1 MRKII
6 KGKRIV
12 RGTALGL
19 AASMLIGNVAELNA
33 FAAGTAAATAAA
45 ETTAAASSETA
56 ASESN
61 VASEMAAAGES
72 ETTTVTGENA
82 SAGTDAAGE
91 SETTTVTGENA
102 SAGTDAAA
110 ETNDKKAAAD
120 VEEKLYINMDYNG
133 NINKANVVKGV
144 QFTVDDSY
152 TDHGDYTE
160 IINMSDNQQPTVKGN
175 SVTWQRPDG
184 NGRFYFQGGLDKSK
198 VKMPWDFTVTYKV
211 NGVVTAPE
219 KVAGASGTVE
229 VDIDAIP
236 NDNVSEY
243 MKNNMVLLVL
253 IPMDSSKVYST
264 DAPESMSAS
273 YGNYSGVGFE
283 ALPGQEKHF
292 QARFGTDSFESMGV
306 MMIMTP
312 ITAGDLSK
320 VKDLKELEDKFRDNT
335 NAVMDSVDA
344 VLDNVSDMSSQL
356 AKTNQMLDDLASGKA
371 KIDQNKTIIFDGVD
385 LTLQDVRDLTSL
397 LDPLDSSLKTTQ
409 WMVYDVNQ
417 NLNDTNAHLAST
429 SAVMSTLSKKLRALS
444 GEMESTNTFDISSIT
459 GDLTETKANLNALKQ
474 NLIKSGTAVSNIK
487 TITGSDEYSE
497 ATNKLATEAGVFDAS
512 YEEEYLPEA
521 IIEIINSQ
529 VSGKTSISDAEKTAL
544 TANIAKLL
552 DLYNALAEYEVTD
565 STSGEVVKSGTC
577 SVSSNVLGRLAQG
590 DTTALTEHFTEN
602 GISDTAVQNAIVEAV
617 TEVAAASSA
626 TGESQNNA
634 SRFMNRLTSMLDLK
648 QSASDIGNISA
659 AGATTNLKQS
669 IDDLSEYGS
678 DALANAITAYASV
691 DYDTALDQINTV
703 MSDIDDVMDA
713 GAHVS
718 YQTSRLLDSMRKV
731 TSDVDNLI
739 ATLNSYYDDVQTA
752 ITNVSNLVEETEKTS
767 DDLTRT
773 AQVLN
778 DTLRSASD
786 DFSAAGDTG
795 IAVGR
800 EAVDNTQKM
809 IENTRNMK
817 AAGSDL
823 RKSINDKLDEE
834 EEDNNFINMDPDAA
848 MESFTSSE
856 NVEPSSIA
864 IICKTD
870 EIKVPDE
877 PDAMPD
883 AEYAEE
889 PTTFGQRVI
898 NVFKTLW
905 NKILGI
911 FGKGE

>member
-1 MRKII
+1 MRRNIRKKIF
-6 KGKRIV
+6 

-19 AASMLIGNVAELNA
+19 AASLSLGNAAWLNTY
-33 FAAGTAAATAAA
+33 AAGTDKTAAAEISVETTAAATDIASAETAPATESAAADTA
-45 ETTAAASSETA
+45 ETTAAETA
-56 ASESN
+56 A
-61 VASEMAAAGES
+61 A
-72 ETTTVTGENA
+72 
-82 SAGTDAAGE
+82 
-91 SETTTVTGENA
+91 
-102 SAGTDAAA
+102 
-110 ETNDKKAAAD
+110 NDKQAAAD

-144 QFTVDDSY
+144 QFTVGDSY
-152 TDHGDYTE
+152 TDYGNYTE
-160 IINMSDNQQPTVKGN
+160 IINMSDNQQPVVSGN
-175 SVTWQRPDG
+175 SVTWKRPEG

-198 VKMPWDFTVTYKV
+198 IKMPWDFTVTYKV

-236 NDNVSEY
+236 NDKVSEY
-243 MKNNMVLLVL
+243 MRNNMVLLVL

-273 YGNYSGVGFE
+273 FGNYSGIGFE

-292 QARFGTDSFESMGV
+292 EARFGTDSFESMGV

-312 ITAGDLSK
+312 VTAGDLSK

-356 AKTNQMLDDLASGKA
+356 AKTNQMLDALANGKA
-371 KIDQNKTIIFDGVD
+371 KIDANKTIIFDGVD
-385 LTLQDVRDLTSL
+385 LTLQDVRDLTAL

-409 WMVYDVNQ
+409 WMVYDINK

-459 GDLTETKANLNALKQ
+459 GDLTETKKNLNELKD
-474 NLIKSGTAVSNIK
+474 NLNKSKVAVNNIK
-487 TITGSDEYSE
+487 TITGSTEFNE
-497 ATNKLATEAGVFDAS
+497 ASDDTITESAIAETNIEGD
-512 YEEEYLPEA
+512 YLPQPV
-521 IIEIINSQ
+521 IGCLN
-529 VSGKTSISDAEKTAL
+529 
-544 TANIAKLL
+544 
-552 DLYNALAEYEVTD
+552 
-565 STSGEVVKSGTC
+565 
-577 SVSSNVLGRLAQG
+577 NVIRQMG
-590 DTTALTEHFTEN
+590 
-602 GISDTAVQNAIVEAV
+602 SEAV
-617 TEVAAASSA
+617 TEDSLKAMIPKIALLLDIYDILIDPSGTSDIDVKYAATTSDLESMAAALESGDTAQVVAAITAYAQKYSVEGGDIVEMQSKLPALAAGAS
-626 TGESQNNA
+626 TA
-634 SRFMNRLTSMLDLK
+634 STNLAQQFVDHMIAMLKLK
-648 QSASDIGNISA
+648 QSTKDLGNISA
-659 AGATTNLKQS
+659 SGATTNLKQS
-669 IDDLSEYGS
+669 IDDLSEYGT
-678 DALANAITAYASV
+678 DALANAITAYSSV
-691 DYDTALDQINTV
+691 DYDTALDQIDTV

-752 ITNVSNLVEETEKTS
+752 ITNVSNIVEETEKTS

-778 DTLRSASD
+778 DTLRSASE

-800 EAVDNTQKM
+800 EAVDNTERM

-905 NKILGI
+905 NKILSI

>member
-1 MRKII
+1 MRRIN

-33 FAAGTAAATAAA
+33 YAAGTAASAATETSAATAETAADNTAEAAAASADNKATISETTANDANATAAG
-45 ETTAAASSETA
+45 
-56 ASESN
+56 
-61 VASEMAAAGES
+61 GES
-72 ETTTVTGENA
+72 ADTA
-82 SAGTDAAGE
+82 SADTD
-91 SETTTVTGENA
+91 S
-102 SAGTDAAA
+102 
-110 ETNDKKAAAD
+110 KKAAAD

-133 NINKANVVKGV
+133 SINKANVVKGV

-160 IINMSDNQQPTVKGN
+160 IINMSDNQQPAVNGN
-175 SVTWQRPDG
+175 AVTWKRPDG

-229 VDIDAIP
+229 IDIDAIP

-243 MKNNMVLLVL
+243 MKNNMVLMVL

-292 QARFGTDSFESMGV
+292 EARFGTDSFESMGV

-320 VKDLKELEDKFRDNT
+320 VKDLKELEDKFRDKT

-356 AKTNQMLDDLASGKA
+356 AKTNQMLDQLANGKA
-371 KIDQNKTIIFDGVD
+371 KLDQNKTIIFDGVD

-409 WMVYDVNQ
+409 WMVYDINQ

-459 GDLTETKANLNALKQ
+459 GDLTSTKANLNELKA

-497 ATNKLATEAGVFDAS
+497 ATNKLATEAGIFDAT

-521 IIEIINSQ
+521 IIEIINAQ
-529 VSGKTSISDAEKTAL
+529 VSGKTSITDTEKTAL
-544 TANIAKLL
+544 TAQIAKLL
-552 DLYNALAEYEVTD
+552 DLYNALAEYEA
-565 STSGEVVKSGTC
+565 STSGEVKSGTC
-577 SVSSNVLGRLAQG
+577 SVSSNILGRLAQG
-590 DTTALTEHFTEN
+590 DTTALAGHFTEN
-602 GISDTAVQNAIVEAV
+602 AITDTAIQQSIAAAV
-617 TEVAAASSA
+617 TKVAASSTA
-626 TGESQNNA
+626 SGESQNNA
-634 SRFMNRLTSMLDLK
+634 ARFMNRLTSMLDLK
-648 QSASDIGNISA
+648 QSASDIGNIGTTDSS
-659 AGATTNLKQS
+659 GATISLKES
-669 IDDLSEYGS
+669 IDDLSEYGTE
-678 DALANAITAYASV
+678 ALANAITAYASV

-800 EAVDNTQKM
+800 EAVDNTEKM

-817 AAGSDL
+817 EAGSDL

-864 IICKTD
+864 IICRTD
-870 EIKVPDE
+870 EIKIPDE

-889 PTTFGQRVI
+889 PTTFGQRVA
-898 NVFKTLW
+898 NVFKSLW
-905 NKILGI
+905 NKILSI

>member
-33 FAAGTAAATAAA
+33 FAAGTAAAT
-45 ETTAAASSETA
+45 TAASSETA
-56 ASESN
+56 AGEGT
-61 VASEMAAAGES
+61 AAP
-72 ETTTVTGENA
+72 
-82 SAGTDAAGE
+82 
-91 SETTTVTGENA
+91 
-102 SAGTDAAA
+102 
-110 ETNDKKAAAD
+110 ETNNKKAAAD

-160 IINMSDNQQPTVKGN
+160 IINMSDNQQPTVNGS
-175 SVTWQRPDG
+175 SVTWKRPDG

-198 VKMPWDFTVTYKV
+198 VRMPWDFTVTYKV

-356 AKTNQMLDDLASGKA
+356 AKTNQMLDELASGKA

-459 GDLTETKANLNALKQ
+459 GDLTSTKDNLNQLKA

-565 STSGEVVKSGTC
+565 STTGAVKSGTC

-590 DTTALTEHFTEN
+590 DTTALPEHFTEN
-602 GISDTAVQNAIVEAV
+602 GISDTAVQNAIVAAV
-617 TEVAAASSA
+617 TKVATASSA

-648 QSASDIGNISA
+648 QSASDIGSISA

-905 NKILGI
+905 NKILSI